1 MKTLLIALTALLV
14 TQVLHLMNR
23 EDWFAVD
30 GSHDNFGLRAD
41 DLTKDLW

>member
-14 TQVLHLMNR
+14 AQVVHLLNR
-23 EDWFAVD
+23 PEWFSVD
-30 GSHDNFGLRAD
+30 ATDDNFGLSAD